1 MFYDEND
8 SAAFTDMAFVE
19 NDFDQRL
26 KGDDRVVKVKGTIDT
41 FLEQYPDVEIDFA
54 YVDGCH
60 TYDAVKHDLHQIM
73 THRRPKVAI
82 SGHDYNTWG
91 GVTQAIEESLGKPDA
106 VFSDSS
112 WVKYQQK

>member
-1 MFYDEND
+1 
-8 SAAFTDMAFVE
+8 
-19 NDFDQRL
+19 
-26 KGDDRVVKVKGTIDT
+26 
-41 FLEQYPDVEIDFA
+41 
-54 YVDGCH
+54 
-60 TYDAVKHDLHQIM
+60 M